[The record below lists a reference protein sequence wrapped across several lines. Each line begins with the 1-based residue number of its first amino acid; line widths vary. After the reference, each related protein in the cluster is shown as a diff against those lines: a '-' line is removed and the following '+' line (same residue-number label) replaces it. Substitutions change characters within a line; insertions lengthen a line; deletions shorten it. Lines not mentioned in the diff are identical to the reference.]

1 MNQVVKILI
10 SGRVQG
16 VCFRAAAKKQ
26 ADKLGIKGY
35 AENLDNGSVEI
46 KAIADKALID
56 QLIDWSHKGSLFSV
70 VKKVAVTYLNE
81 NESFNQFSIK

>member
-26 ADKLGIKGY
+26 ADKLGIIGY
-35 AENLDNGSVEI
+35 AKNLDNGCVEI
-46 KAIADKALID
+46 KVIADKILVD

-70 VKKVAVTYLNE
+70 VKKVTVSYLNQDE
-81 NESFNQFSIK
+81 KFNKFSIK